1 MSLTDKISNGLVV
14 VLVETFAPC
23 GSYSNDN
30 AEGSEN
36 YDPDSVCP
44 IDEEEK
50 KGAYY
55 KNLMSFGIGAIAILG
70 FLSLLVVILQ
80 KRFCGGEKE
89 EEKEEGGAKGK
100 QTNSNGERNENFDE
114 L

>member
-1 MSLTDKISNGLVV
+1 MQHPT
-14 VLVETFAPC
+14 
-23 GSYSNDN
+23 
-30 AEGSEN
+30 EGSEN
-36 YDPDSVCP
+36 YDPDNVCP

-50 KGAYY
+50 KAAYY

-80 KRFCGGEKE
+80 KKFCGGEK
-89 EEKEEGGAKGK
+89 KEGK
-100 QTNSNGERNENFDE
+100 QTNPIGEQNENFDE